1 MKRKLKLNAPRV
13 SRLTLFILA
22 GILVIGWLGIS
33 IRKELERKEQ
43 AREELASLKSAI
55 EELEKENREILAK
68 KEYLTSAENIEREA
82 RRRLNLKKQD
92 ENVAIIVP
100 ETKKGQESPES
111 QENQNPET
119 DVNFFRKLWNLIF

>member
-1 MKRKLKLNAPRV
+1 MKRKLKLNTPRV
-13 SRLTLFILA
+13 SRFTLFILA

-100 ETKKGQESPES
+100 ETNKGQGSPES